1 MNLMIFSMKI
11 GMKELAFSRNLWI
24 SHTVLYGAFSALFS
38 TSRIQPCGRR
48 PVCMQ
53 PCSLPQ
59 SANQQS
65 NCASNRS
72 THSPYTIRSHQHR
85 YSFAVGDPSTS
96 SMAAEQTPYSAYR
109 LRH

>member
-1 MNLMIFSMKI
+1 MNITVFCMKM

-59 SANQQS
+59 SANHQS
-65 NCASNRS
+65 DCASNRRGLA
-72 THSPYTIRSHQHR
+72 TGFFGLIQDGCGEVDTNI
-85 YSFAVGDPSTS
+85 
-96 SMAAEQTPYSAYR
+96 
-109 LRH
+109 LRCLAIG